1 MPKILGKIGFLTF
14 FTLQTHINFCRKTTM
29 TIIQKINN
37 FFKNFSSQSNNLKSF
52 SLKEFGQK
60 QLIIVT
66 IITLFSII
74 FFSTQSIIKKKNIDS
89 RKNLKTVTNSE
100 EFTGLS
106 KFLISKINSPYKSE
120 KYLIKNNDTIEKILK
135 KFEVK
140 DEDIKNI
147 STKLKQ
153 KKLSNIYSGRE
164 LSIVLKKIDDK
175 NNSVI
180 NLLYPIN
187 NTSSIEVRKLRDDFK
202 IKENIIK
209 LNKKEVVVK
218 NKITNNLYSAAI
230 EAQIE
235 PNIIIEFARIFG
247 FEVDFQRDIRKN
259 DWFEIYYEKF
269 EDDNGKVRDTGK
281 IIYASMYVNRE
292 EINLYNFKYKDEE
305 EYYDIKGKSITKSLM
320 KTPING
326 ARLSSSFGM
335 RKHPILGYNK
345 MHRGT
350 DFAAPSGTPIMAS
363 GTGII
368 TRARWC
374 GGGGNCVKI
383 KHNST
388 YQTVYAHM
396 KSFAKGIKEGRK
408 VRQGQIIGYV
418 GSTGLSTGP
427 HLHYEVIVNGKKV
440 NSQKLKLPSGKTL
453 KGIAREDFEL
463 ERIKIDLKLSELR

>member
-1 MPKILGKIGFLTF
+1 M
-14 FTLQTHINFCRKTTM
+14 TL
-29 TIIQKINN
+29 IQKLND
-37 FFKNFSSQSNNLKSF
+37 FFKKTANKTQPSIVQKLRNLNQNYFALFSI
-52 SLKEFGQK
+52 
-60 QLIIVT
+60 LIF
-66 IITLFSII
+66 FSII
-74 FFSTQSIIKKKNIDS
+74 FFVSGNLIEKKNF
-89 RKNLKTVTNSE
+89 KNAKNFKDTTKST
-100 EFTGLS
+100 EFINLS
-106 KFLISKINSPYKSE
+106 NFFISKINSPYKVE
-120 KYLIKNNDTIEKILK
+120 KYLIENNDSVEKILK
-135 KFEVK
+135 KFKIKK
-140 DEDIKNI
+140 DDIKNI
-147 STKLKQ
+147 SLKLKQ

-164 LSIVLKKIDDK
+164 LLLILKKLNDGS
-175 NNSVI
+175 NTVV
-180 NLLYPIN
+180 NLKFPVS
-187 NTSSIEVRKLRDDFK
+187 NTISIEVRKIEDNFL
-202 IKENIIK
+202 IKENILK

-218 NKITNNLYSAAI
+218 NVINNNLYSSAV
-230 EAQIE
+230 EKNIE
-235 PNIIIEFARIFG
+235 PNIIVEFARVFG
-247 FEVDFQRDIRKN
+247 FEVDFQRDIRKG

-281 IIYASMYVNRE
+281 IIYASMKVNGE
-292 EINLYNFKYKDEE
+292 EINLYNFKYNNYE

-363 GTGII
+363 GSGTI

-408 VRQGQIIGYV
+408 VKQGQIIGYV

-440 NSQKLKLPSGKTL
+440 NSQRLKLPSGKIL
-453 KGIAREDFEL
+453 KGNEREKFEL